1 MNNLNN
7 ILSGEL
13 PNLSLTFI
21 LLLVWSLFWK
31 GLSLWHSA
39 KRGQPWWFL
48 VFLIV
53 NTVGILEIAYLFFI
67 LKLKFKNLFENK

>member
-1 MNNLNN
+1 MNSLNN
-7 ILSGEL
+7 IMSGEL
-13 PNLSLTFI
+13 PVLSLNII

-39 KRGQPWWFL
+39 KHSQPWWFL
-48 VFLIV
+48 FFLIV

-67 LKLKFKNLFENK
+67 LKLKIKNLFVNK